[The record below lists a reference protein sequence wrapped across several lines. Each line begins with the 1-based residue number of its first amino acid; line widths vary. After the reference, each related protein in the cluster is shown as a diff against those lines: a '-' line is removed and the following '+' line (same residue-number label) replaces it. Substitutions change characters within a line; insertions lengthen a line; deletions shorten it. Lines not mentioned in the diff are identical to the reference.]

1 MLKECSMDRF
11 NAFLKFSFY
20 TLVWILS
27 ITFLSPSLYLLAEE
41 IPYGTG
47 SWDSD
52 SLGNHRVVIRV
63 NEKADA
69 VWAHIQWRRRDVDP
83 EKKNVILIDAK
94 TGSRVGNI
102 LRVEINRE
110 SGDLIFQPQ
119 TVPGEYFVYYMPYI
133 MSGRSNYPA
142 VTYPEPE
149 QTAET
154 DWIERH
160 GLSEDKLSGLKKDAF
175 PLVQVVEFQS
185 IDEFNSFYPMEVI
198 ATSEE
203 TGNMLRN
210 HPESDYL
217 LFPEDRKFPIRMWD
231 DLPFKWIKTGPKNMF
246 QGDAARGEFYV
257 FQIGVYAA
265 RKAIEDIDVSF
276 TEMKHTASKTTIP
289 SSALRCINVGGIDWN
304 GEELDKICPVD
315 KGKVQ
320 PLWCGIRVP
329 MDARPGKYEGT
340 VTVKPKGMEETPLK
354 LVINV
359 TKDALKD
366 AGDSE
371 LWRHSRL
378 RWLDSK
384 IAFDDDAVPPFT
396 PIMVRGKT
404 FSFLGRR
411 VRIGKTGFPDQ
422 IRSSFSPEV
431 TTILD
436 EDRDILSSPI
446 ALIVEDEEN
455 RILSWEAK
463 DAAIV
468 KIRPG
473 AVVWEAESEAGP
485 LALDCSARVECDGFL
500 EFKVK
505 LSSAK
510 NIKLRDIRLEIPII
524 RDVAKYAMGM
534 GIKGGFRP
542 ETFHWKWDQKKN
554 QDSVWVGDVNAGLQV
569 SFRAENYSRP
579 LNTNFY
585 LSKPLN
591 MPPSWYNN
599 GKGGCRIEESGE
611 NTVLITSYSGPRTIK
626 ANETLHFHFNLL
638 LTPFKTIDTQSHW
651 KNRFYHAYKPVDEI
665 AGTGANTINN
675 HHANEVNPYINYPFI
690 HTRQMKEYIDEA
702 HAKGIKVKI
711 YNTIR
716 ELSNHAVEIFALRS
730 LGEEIFSPGP
740 GGGYSWL
747 QEHLGSNYIAA
758 WFVPRLKDAA
768 VINSGMSRWHN
779 YYLEGLNWLVRNIGI
794 DGLYIDDVAYDRTTM
809 KRVRKILD
817 RGRKGALIDLHSAN
831 QFNPRDGFAN
841 SANLYLEHFPYINRL
856 WFGEYFDYNSSPDFW
871 LIEVSGIPFGIM
883 GEMLQGGGNPWR
895 GMIFGMTS
903 RLPWAGDPRALW
915 KVWDDFGIQ
924 DSRMVGYWSP
934 SCPVKTD
941 NPEVLATAY
950 VKKDCALISIASW
963 AEDSVLCNLNIDWE
977 ALGMDPENVQLRAPF
992 IKDFQGE
999 ITFKP
1004 SDRIPVDSGKGWLLI
1019 LEEKE
1024 IQQ

>member
-1 MLKECSMDRF
+1 MDRF
-11 NAFLKFSFY
+11 NAFLKLSFY

-27 ITFLSPSLYLLAEE
+27 ITFLSPSLYLLSDE

-69 VWAHIQWRRRDVDP
+69 VWAHIQWRRRDADP

-94 TGSRVGNI
+94 TGNRVGNVC
-102 LRVEINRE
+102 RVEINRE

-119 TVPGEYFVYYMPYI
+119 TAPGEYYIYYMPFA
-133 MSGRSNYPA
+133 MSGRRNYPT

-149 QTAET
+149 QTAEI
-154 DWIERH
+154 DWLERH

-175 PLVQVVEFQS
+175 PFVQVVEFQS

-198 ATSEE
+198 ATAEE
-203 TGNMLRN
+203 TGNILKN

-217 LFPEDRKFPIRMWD
+217 LFPENRKFPIRMWD
-231 DLPFKWIKTGPKNMF
+231 DLPFKWIKTGPENTF
-246 QGDAARGEFYV
+246 QGDAARGEFYA

-265 RKAIEDIDVSF
+265 RKEIEDIDVSF

-289 SSALRCINVGGIDWN
+289 SSVLHCINVGGINWN
-304 GEELDKICPVD
+304 GEEFDKICPVD

-329 MDARPGKYEGT
+329 LDARPGKYEGT
-340 VTVKPKGMEETPLK
+340 VTVKPKGMEKTSIK
-354 LVINV
+354 LIINV
-359 TKDALKD
+359 TQETLKD

-384 IAFDDDAVPPFT
+384 IAFDDDVIPPFT

-422 IRSSFSPEV
+422 IQSLFSPEV
-431 TTILD
+431 THILD
-436 EDRDILSSPI
+436 EGRDILSSPI

-455 RILSWEAK
+455 RILSWEEK

-473 AVVWEAESEAGP
+473 AVVWKAESQTGD
-485 LALDCSARVECDGFL
+485 LTLDCSARVECDGFL

-554 QDSVWVGDVNAGLQV
+554 QDSVWIGDVNAGLQC

-599 GKGGCRIEESGE
+599 GKGGCRIEESGKD
-611 NTVLITSYSGPRTIK
+611 TVLITSYSGPLTIK

-665 AGTGANTINN
+665 ARTGANTINN

-690 HTRQMKEYIDEA
+690 HTGQMKEYIEEA
-702 HAKGIKVKI
+702 HAKGMKVKI

-716 ELSNHAVEIFALRS
+716 ELSNRAVEIFALRS

-747 QEHLGSNYIAA
+747 QEHLGLNYIAA

-817 RGRKGALIDLHSAN
+817 RNRKGALIDLHSAN
-831 QFNPRDGFAN
+831 QFNPRDGFTN

-871 LIEVSGIPFGIM
+871 LIELSGIPFGIM
-883 GEMLQGGGNPWR
+883 GEMLQDGGNPWR

-915 KVWDDFGIQ
+915 KIWDNFGIQ

-941 NPEVLATAY
+941 NPDVLATAY
-950 VKKDCALISIASW
+950 VKKDSVLISIASW
-963 AEDSVLCNLNIDWE
+963 AEDSVLCRLKVDWE

>member
-1 MLKECSMDRF
+1 MDILKS
-11 NAFLKFSFY
+11 FL
-20 TLVWILS
+20 TLSVYSVVVLIFISILS
-27 ITFLSPSLYLLAEE
+27 PTPSLLAEE
-41 IPYGTG
+41 IPFGIG

-52 SLGNHRVVIRV
+52 TLGNHRVVIRV
-63 NEKADA
+63 NKKADA
-69 VWAHIQWRRRDVDP
+69 VWAHIQWRRRDTDP
-83 EKKNVILIDAK
+83 ENKNVILIDAK
-94 TGSRVGNI
+94 TGSRVMNI
-102 LRVEINRE
+102 CRVEINRE
-110 SGDLIFQPQ
+110 FGDLIFQPQ
-119 TVPGEYFVYYMPYI
+119 TVPGEYYVYYMPFV
-133 MSGRSNYPA
+133 MSGRSNYPT

-149 QTAET
+149 QTADR
-154 DWIERH
+154 DWLESH
-160 GLSEDKLSGLKKDAF
+160 ELTQDKLSGLKKDAF
-175 PLVQVVEFQS
+175 PPVQVAEIQS
-185 IDEFNSFYPMEVI
+185 IDAFNSFYPMEVI

-203 TGNMLRN
+203 TETMLKS
-210 HPESDYL
+210 HPEPDYL
-217 LFPEDRKFPIRMWD
+217 LFSEDRRFPIRMWD
-231 DLPFKWIKTGPKNMF
+231 DLPSRWIKTGPKSSF
-246 QGDAARGEFYV
+246 QGDAARGEYYV

-265 RKAIEDIDVSF
+265 RKDLEDIDVFF
-276 TEMKHTASKTTIP
+276 TEMKCTASKTAIP
-289 SSALRCINVGGIDWN
+289 ASALRCINVGGINWN
-304 GEELDKICPVD
+304 GEEFDKVCPVD

-320 PLWCGIRVP
+320 PLWCGIQVP
-329 MDARPGKYEGT
+329 LDARPGKYEGT
-340 VTVKPKGMEETPLK
+340 VIIEPKGMKETPIK
-354 LVINV
+354 LIINV
-359 TKDALKD
+359 TKETLKD

-384 IAFDDDAVPPFT
+384 IAFDEDVVPPFT
-396 PIMVRGKT
+396 PIMVQGNS

-411 VRIGKTGFPDQ
+411 VRIGITGFPDQ
-422 IRSSFSPEV
+422 IQSLFAPEV
-431 TTILD
+431 THVL
-436 EDRDILSSPI
+436 EKGRDILSSPI

-455 RILSWEAK
+455 RILLWEAK
-463 DAAIV
+463 NAAIV
-468 KIRPG
+468 KVRPG
-473 AVVWEAESEAGP
+473 AVVWKTESQTGTV
-485 LALDCSARVECDGFL
+485 ALDCSARVECDGFL

-510 NIKLRDIRLEIPII
+510 DIKLRDIRLEIPIR

-534 GIKGGFRP
+534 GIKGGLRP
-542 ETFHWKWDQKKN
+542 EAFHWKWDQKKN

-569 SFRAENYSRP
+569 SFRGENYSRP

-591 MPPSWYNN
+591 MPSSWYNS
-599 GKGGCRIEESGE
+599 GKGGCRIEESGKD
-611 NTVLITSYSGPRTIK
+611 TVLITSYSGPRTIK
-626 ANETLHFHFNLL
+626 AKETLFFHFNIF

-665 AGTGANTINN
+665 ARTGANTINN

-702 HAKGIKVKI
+702 HAKEMKVKI

-716 ELSNHAVEIFALRS
+716 ELSNRANEIFALRS

-779 YYLEGLNWLVRNIGI
+779 YYLEGLNWLVKNIGI

-817 RGRKGALIDLHSAN
+817 RGRKNALIDLHSAN

-871 LIEVSGIPFGIM
+871 LIELSGIPYGIM

-915 KVWDDFGIQ
+915 KIWDDFGIQ

-941 NPEVLATAY
+941 NPDVLATAY
-950 VKKDCALISIASW
+950 VKKDTVLISIASW
-963 AEDSVLCNLNIDWE
+963 AEDIVLCNLNIDWQG
-977 ALGMDPENVQLRAPF
+977 LGMDPENAQLQAPF
-992 IKDFQGE
+992 IKEFQGE
-999 ITFKP
+999 TTFKP
-1004 SDRIPVDSGKGWLLI
+1004 SDGIPVDPGKGWLLI
-1019 LEEKE
+1019 LSERE
-1024 IQQ
+1024 IRQ